1 MHTTKEGHAEVVDTL
16 LQHGA
21 SVDLKAKVNLLAII
35 ICNKCFVLFLI
46 LQYIPC
52 AIHVANY
59 VIKAIVVKAVE
70 AENGHH
76 MFTFTF
82 TSNFFQ

>member
-1 MHTTKEGHAEVVDTL
+1 MLASEKGHAEVVDTL

-21 SVDLKAKVNLLAII
+21 SVDLKEKVNLLAII
-35 ICNKCFVLFLI
+35 CNKCFLLCLI

-59 VIKAIVVKAVE
+59 SA
-70 AENGHH
+70 GCG
-76 MFTFTF
+76 
-82 TSNFFQ
+82 S